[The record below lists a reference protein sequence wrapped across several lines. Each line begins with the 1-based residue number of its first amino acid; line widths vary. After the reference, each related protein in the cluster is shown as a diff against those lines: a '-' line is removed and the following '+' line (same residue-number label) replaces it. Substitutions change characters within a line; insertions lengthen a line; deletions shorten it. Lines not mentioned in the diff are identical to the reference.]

1 MDSAGMPAGN
11 SYTSVRSRQVAAALR
26 TLREQ
31 AGLSGA
37 EVAKRMGMS
46 PSKISRI
53 ETGVSGLQIE
63 DVAALLGLYQAPA
76 TVRDELL
83 DLVRRSEERGWWTRQ
98 PGLPQLWRSLIDF
111 EAKAT
116 RIQNYE
122 ALVVPGLLQTAEYAR
137 AVIQGIA
144 PAITEA
150 ELGNLVAAR
159 MARQAVLTRA
169 NAPQFFM
176 VVDEGA
182 LRRPIGELG
191 VMHRQLH
198 HLLVV
203 AEQPHVML
211 RVVPLAAGAHA
222 GLRGPF
228 VVLEFAEEPAL
239 VHVENQSTGLFLEE
253 EVDIAAYRLALGT
266 ILTAALAPAATTELI
281 TQIATELG

>member
-1 MDSAGMPAGN
+1 MPAGN

-37 EVAKRMGMS
+37 EVAKRIGMS

-53 ETGVSGLQIE
+53 ETGATGLQIE

-76 TVRDELL
+76 ATRDELL

-111 EAKAT
+111 EAKTT

-122 ALVVPGLLQTAEYAR
+122 ALFVPGLLQTAEYTR

-144 PAITEA
+144 PAITQA

-159 MARQAVLTRA
+159 MARQAVLTETD
-169 NAPQFFM
+169 APQFCA

-182 LRRPIGELG
+182 LRRAIGAPG
-191 VMHRQLH
+191 VMHRQLQ

-203 AEQPHVML
+203 AEQPHVTL

-222 GLRGPF
+222 GLRGSF
-228 VVLEFAEEPAL
+228 MILEFAEQPTL
-239 VHVENQSTGLFLEE
+239 VHVENQSIGLFLEE
-253 EVDIAAYRLALGT
+253 EADLTAYRLALEN
-266 ILTAALAPAATTELI
+266 IIHAALAPAATIELI
-281 TQIATELG
+281 TQIAAELG

>member
-1 MDSAGMPAGN
+1 MPAGN

-53 ETGVSGLQIE
+53 ETGNSGLQIE
-63 DVAALLGLYQAPA
+63 DVAALLGMYQVPA
-76 TVRDELL
+76 AVRDELL

-122 ALVVPGLLQTAEYAR
+122 ALFVPGLLQTAEYIR
-137 AVIQGIA
+137 AIVQGIA

-150 ELGNLVAAR
+150 ELDNLVAAR

-169 NAPQFFM
+169 NAPQFIA

-182 LRRPIGELG
+182 LRRPIGEPG

-198 HLLVV
+198 HLRVV

-211 RVVPLAAGAHA
+211 RLVPLTAGAHA
-222 GLRGPF
+222 GLRGSF
-228 VVLEFAEEPAL
+228 VILEFAEEPAL
-239 VHVENQSTGLFLEE
+239 VFMENQSTGLFLEE
-253 EVDIAAYRLALGT
+253 EVDLAAYRLALGT
-266 ILTAALAPAATTELI
+266 ILNTALAPAATTELI
-281 TQIATELG
+281 AQIATELG

>member
-1 MDSAGMPAGN
+1 MPGN
-11 SYTSVRSRQVAAALR
+11 PHTSVRSRQVAAELR
-26 TLREQ
+26 VLREQ

-53 ETGVSGLQIE
+53 ETGNSGLQIE
-63 DVAALLGLYQAPA
+63 DVAALLGLYQVPA
-76 TVRDELL
+76 STRNELL

-116 RIQNYE
+116 RVQNYE
-122 ALVVPGLLQTAEYAR
+122 ALFVPGLLQTAEYTR
-137 AVIQGIA
+137 AIIQGVA
-144 PAITEA
+144 PTITEA

-169 NAPQFFM
+169 NAPQFFA

-182 LRRPIGELG
+182 LRRPIGEPG
-191 VMHRQLH
+191 VMRRQLH

-222 GLRGPF
+222 GLRGSF
-228 VVLEFAEEPAL
+228 VILEFADEPAL
-239 VHVENQSTGLFLEE
+239 VYLENHGTYSFLEE
-253 EVDIAAYRLALGT
+253 EGDPAAYRLALGI
-266 ILTAALAPAATTELI
+266 ILNAALAPAATVELI
-281 TQIATELG
+281 TQIAAELS

>member
-1 MDSAGMPAGN
+1 MSGN
-11 SYTSVRSRQVAAALR
+11 SHTSIRSRQVAAELR
-26 TLREQ
+26 TIREQ

-37 EVAKRMGMS
+37 EVAKLMGMS

-53 ETGVSGLQIE
+53 ETGITGLQIE
-63 DVAALLGLYQAPA
+63 DVASLLGLYKVPA
-76 TVRDELL
+76 ATRDELL

-111 EAKAT
+111 EAKAA

-137 AVIQGIA
+137 AIIQGIA
-144 PAITEA
+144 PAITDA
-150 ELGNLVAAR
+150 ELNNLVAAR

-169 NAPQFFM
+169 TAPQFFA

-182 LRRPIGELG
+182 LRRPVGEPG

-198 HLLVV
+198 HLLSV
-203 AEQPHVML
+203 AEQPHVSL
-211 RVVPLAAGAHA
+211 RVAPLTAGAYA

-228 VVLEFAEEPAL
+228 VLLEFAEEPAL
-239 VHVENQSTGLFLEE
+239 VYLENHATELFLEGE
-253 EVDIAAYRLALGT
+253 ADLAAYRLALGT
-266 ILTAALAPAATTELI
+266 ILNAALAPAATTELI
-281 TQIATELG
+281 TQIVTELG

>member
-1 MDSAGMPAGN
+1 MPGN
-11 SYTSVRSRQVAAALR
+11 PHTSVRSRQVAAALR
-26 TLREQ
+26 ELRER

-53 ETGVSGLQIE
+53 ETGNSGLQIE
-63 DVAALLGLYQAPA
+63 DVAALLGLYQVPA
-76 TVRDELL
+76 ATRDELL

-122 ALVVPGLLQTAEYAR
+122 ALVVPGLLQTAEYTR
-137 AVIQGIA
+137 AIIQGVA
-144 PAITEA
+144 PTVSEA
-150 ELGNLVAAR
+150 ELDNLVAAR
-159 MARQAVLTRA
+159 MARQTVLTRSS
-169 NAPQFFM
+169 APQFFA

-182 LRRPIGELG
+182 LRRPVGGPG

-198 HLLVV
+198 HLLGV
-203 AEQPHVML
+203 AEQPHVTV
-211 RVVPLAAGAHA
+211 RIVPVAAGAYA

-228 VVLEFAEEPAL
+228 VILEFADEPAL
-239 VHVENQSTGLFLEE
+239 VFIENHGTGLFLEE
-253 EVDIAAYRLALGT
+253 EADLAAYRLALET
-266 ILTAALAPAATTELI
+266 ILHAALAPAATAELI
-281 TQIATELG
+281 AQIACELR

>member
-1 MDSAGMPAGN
+1 MHLMPAGN
-11 SYTSVRSRQVAAALR
+11 PHTSIRSRQVAAELR

-53 ETGVSGLQIE
+53 ETGVTGLQIE
-63 DVAALLGLYQAPA
+63 DVAALLGLYQVPA

-98 PGLPQLWRSLIDF
+98 PGLPQLWRNLIDF
-111 EAKAT
+111 EAKTT

-144 PAITEA
+144 PAITET
-150 ELGNLVAAR
+150 ELSNLVAAR
-159 MARQAVLTRA
+159 MARQAVLTRS
-169 NAPQFFM
+169 NAPQFCA

-182 LRRPIGELG
+182 LRRPLGEPG

-203 AEQPHVML
+203 AEQPHVLL
-211 RVVPLAAGAHA
+211 RVVPIAAGAHA
-222 GLRGPF
+222 GLRGSF
-228 VVLEFAEEPAL
+228 MILEFAEEPAL
-239 VHVENQSTGLFLEE
+239 IHVENQSIGLFLEE
-253 EVDIAAYRLALGT
+253 ETDLASYRLALEN
-266 ILTAALAPAATTELI
+266 ILHAALAPAATIELI
-281 TQIATELG
+281 THISTELG

>member
-1 MDSAGMPAGN
+1 MPGN
-11 SYTSVRSRQVAAALR
+11 PHTSVRSRQVAAALR
-26 TLREQ
+26 ELRER

-53 ETGVSGLQIE
+53 ETGNSGLQIE
-63 DVAALLGLYQAPA
+63 DVAALLGLYQVPA
-76 TVRDELL
+76 STRDELL

-137 AVIQGIA
+137 AIIQGVA
-144 PAITEA
+144 PTVSEA
-150 ELGNLVAAR
+150 ELDNLVAAR
-159 MARQAVLTRA
+159 MARQTVLTRSS
-169 NAPQFFM
+169 APQFFA

-182 LRRPIGELG
+182 LRRPVGDSG

-198 HLLVV
+198 HLLGV
-203 AEQPHVML
+203 AGQPHVTVRM
-211 RVVPLAAGAHA
+211 VPMAIGAYA

-228 VVLEFAEEPAL
+228 VILEFADEPAL
-239 VHVENQSTGLFLEE
+239 VFIENHGTGLFLEE
-253 EVDIAAYRLALGT
+253 EADLAAYRLALGT
-266 ILTAALAPAATTELI
+266 ILHGALAPAATAELI
-281 TQIATELG
+281 TQIASELR

>member
-1 MDSAGMPAGN
+1 MPGN
-11 SYTSVRSRQVAAALR
+11 PHTSVRSRQVAAELR
-26 TLREQ
+26 ALREQ

-53 ETGVSGLQIE
+53 ETGNSGLQIE
-63 DVAALLGLYQAPA
+63 DVAALLGLYQVPA
-76 TVRDELL
+76 STRDELL

-116 RIQNYE
+116 RVQNYE
-122 ALVVPGLLQTAEYAR
+122 ALFVPGLLQTAEYTR
-137 AVIQGIA
+137 AIIQGVA
-144 PAITEA
+144 PTVSEA
-150 ELGNLVAAR
+150 ELDNLVAAR

-169 NAPQFFM
+169 SAPQFFA

-182 LRRPIGELG
+182 LRRPIGEPG

-198 HLLVV
+198 HLLG
-203 AEQPHVML
+203 ASEQPHVTL

-228 VVLEFAEEPAL
+228 VILEFAEETAL
-239 VHVENQSTGLFLEE
+239 VYLENHSTVLFLEE
-253 EVDIAAYRLALGT
+253 EADLASYRVALGT
-266 ILTAALAPAATTELI
+266 ILNAALAPAATAELI
-281 TQIATELG
+281 AQLATELS